1 MDSTTHHLPL
11 ARVFAQMPIDS
22 YSLSLSSLSNAFSL
36 ALSLV
41 LLFHE
46 LPFDMKVDGV
56 NFQLLY
62 LYQVRLQLN
71 KGAFSA
77 SFFPTSHFYVS
88 IWFRHNW
95 DDTWKRQTFRI
106 LIMFAAFFLGRF
118 FFHIHRIFYPLIS
131 WLSKHQFVNP
141 MSILFLFFWKAIHIP
156 KILHQTY
163 EKKKKTAENIPK
175 MKVEI
180 VFGSVFSP
188 IFGVRPMQ
196 IHQI

>member
-11 ARVFAQMPIDS
+11 ARVLAQMPIDS

-46 LPFDMKVDGV
+46 LPFDMEVDGV

-118 FFHIHRIFYPLIS
+118 FFSYTSHI
-131 WLSKHQFVNP
+131 LSTY
-141 MSILFLFFWKAIHIP
+141 FLTK
-156 KILHQTY
+156 
-163 EKKKKTAENIPK
+163 
-175 MKVEI
+175 
-180 VFGSVFSP
+180 
-188 IFGVRPMQ
+188 
-196 IHQI
+196 